1 MCSARETT
9 HINHTPT
16 SSRDQPNVN
25 IRSHIRWI
33 QPKTLST
40 PKTIKTIDHHRSEGP
55 PSRPVRLLRNSA
67 RMTPTRTGLLLAT
80 AQKHQSWSPDIT
92 LRRRLRVPIVTCN
105 HITRSPP
112 RDHTG
117 PQTVRSPQAP
127 IRAWKVKAPL
137 PGPFDCSATPHA

>member
-80 AQKHQSWSPDIT
+80 AQVAATVLTDLPRLVPRLLGLLALTT
-92 LRRRLRVPIVTCN
+92 LELPPVPLPETKQKKTPIVE
-105 HITRSPP
+105 P
-112 RDHTG
+112 RYHAAAPAQG
-117 PQTVRSPQAP
+117 PHRNV
-127 IRAWKVKAPL
+127 
-137 PGPFDCSATPHA
+137 